1 MFGSVEDQIVDD
13 TKKIPAWHSNR
24 LANHLIRRVSHTHY
38 FSDIMLLVCLLQRSS
53 HLSSYNQ
60 QSSFLNYRSIC
71 DVRHLVYHLVYYYMT
86 SVECFLVE
94 HDLLGG
100 HVETNYIRSGGL
112 YSYLQELEV
121 LNIYINAYNIEIDQA
136 RKSKLKRFMVETQYW
151 SPESNKVKQFRA
163 FLKAIENKVHEFL
176 LKSD

>member
-38 FSDIMLLVCLLQRSS
+38 FSDIMLLVCLLERSS

-71 DVRHLVYHLVYYYMT
+71 DVRHLVYHIVVTKRLGIGYHSLT
-86 SVECFLVE
+86 SS
-94 HDLLGG
+94 
-100 HVETNYIRSGGL
+100 T
-112 YSYLQELEV
+112 
-121 LNIYINAYNIEIDQA
+121 INMIDIKTA
-136 RKSKLKRFMVETQYW
+136 GEM
-151 SPESNKVKQFRA
+151 
-163 FLKAIENKVHEFL
+163 
-176 LKSD
+176 